1 MKQLS
6 GWLDPEGVA
15 LKWFIIFFLIQFR
28 FVVIGQ
34 DMSPHDLHF
43 FSMPQCWDEGIP
55 LGNGMLGAL
64 VWQKDSNL
72 RISLD
77 RADLWDL
84 RPVKEFSL
92 PQFSFKWV
100 KEQVDKKT
108 YDSVQH
114 LFDLPYERDPAPTK
128 IPAGA
133 LEFAIGS
140 LGQVKAIHLSLENAI
155 CIVKW
160 MNGAEL
166 KVFIDANEPVGRF
179 RFEDLSEGIPVNL
192 KTPNYSGKT
201 GDSVNTSVSGQD
213 LQRLGYPEGKVET
226 LPGSIYYQQ
235 KGWGDFAYEIAVMW
249 KKVDS
254 KTIEGAW
261 SITSKN
267 TQYSG
272 DKSAWSLAHDAI
284 ETSFS
289 EALNIHSQWWK
300 IFWSKSSI
308 HLPDSIL
315 ENQWYRDIYKFGSAS
330 RKGAPPITLQA
341 VWTADNGHL
350 PPWKGD
356 FHNDLNTQLSY
367 WPGYSSNHLEE
378 SQIFT
383 NWIWRNRGTAE
394 KYTQAYFQTEGL
406 NYPGVSTLT
415 GEPMGGWI
423 QYALSPTVSAW
434 LAQHFYLQWKYSMDT
449 AFLKEQAYPFVYKT
463 ALFMNDISVKD
474 AKYRRLTLSS
484 SPEFNDN
491 SIKAWFNVITN
502 FDLALIRN
510 LYKMADEMASSL
522 GKENDQLYWK
532 KLLREWPGLSLS
544 DHKSLTIA
552 PGYPYKESHRHFSHL
567 IAIHPLG
574 LIDKSNGKKDFEII
588 NASLADL
595 DEKGADYWCGYSYA
609 WLGNLE
615 ARAGNGEAAAEAL
628 KTFSTCFCL
637 PNSFHVNGDQS
648 GTGKSKFTY
657 RPFTLEGN
665 FAFAAGIQEMLLQSQ
680 DNIIKVFPAIPA
692 SWKDVSFTN
701 LRAQGAFL
709 VSAIKKDGI
718 LKEITIFSEKGG
730 RLILQN
736 PFGKQRIKKEGA
748 TLIKLRKANLLE
760 TETKPGDK
768 ITLTGMPKK
777 KKN

>member
-1 MKQLS
+1 MTRTVFNL
-6 GWLDPEGVA
+6 LI
-15 LKWFIIFFLIQFR
+15 FIFLVQFH
-28 FVVIGQ
+28 FPSLGQ
-34 DMSPHDLHF
+34 AYSAHDLHF
-43 FSMPQCWDEGIP
+43 TTMPACWDEGIP
-55 LGNGMLGAL
+55 LGNGILGAL
-64 VWQKDSNL
+64 VWQRDSFL
-72 RISLD
+72 RFSLD

-92 PQFSFKWV
+92 PQFSFRWV
-100 KEQVDKKT
+100 KEQVDRNT
-108 YDSVQH
+108 YDTVQE

-133 LEFAIGS
+133 LEFAVEK
-140 LGQVKAIHLSLENAI
+140 LGPVKFIHLSIENALCEVI
-155 CIVKW
+155 W
-160 MNGAEL
+160 NNGAVL

-179 RFEDLSEGIPVNL
+179 RFEYLPAEVGLNL
-192 KTPNYSGKT
+192 MTPSYSSRSVDSGKN
-201 GDSVNTSVSGQD
+201 SVTGQD
-213 LQRLGYPEGKVET
+213 LQRLGYPEGKVEI

-235 KGWGDFAYEIAVMW
+235 KGWGEFSYEIAVKW
-249 KKVDS
+249 KNINI

-267 TQYSG
+267 TPYSG
-272 DKSAWSLAHDAI
+272 DKSSWTLAHDAL
-284 ETSFS
+284 ETTFN
-289 EALNIHSQWWK
+289 EAFNLHAKWWK
-300 IFWSKSSI
+300 AYWTKSAI

-315 ENQWYRDIYKFGSAS
+315 ENQWYREMYKFGAAS

-378 SQIFT
+378 SRVFT
-383 NWIWRNRGTAE
+383 DWIWKNKNTAE
-394 KYTQAYFQTEGL
+394 KYTQTYFKSEGL

-423 QYALSPTVSAW
+423 QYAFSPTVSAW

-449 AFLKEQAYPFVYKT
+449 TFLKEQAYPFVFKT
-463 ALFMNDISVKD
+463 ALFINNISVRD
-474 AKYRRLTLSS
+474 GKYRRLQLSS

-491 SIKAWFNVITN
+491 SINAWFSDITN
-502 FDLALIRN
+502 FDLSLIRN
-510 LYKMADEMASSL
+510 LYIMAGEMAETL
-522 GKENDQLYWK
+522 GKENDQLYWN
-532 KLLREWPGLSLS
+532 KLLGEWPGLSLS
-544 DHKSLTIA
+544 DHKNLLVA
-552 PGYPYKESHRHFSHL
+552 PGYPYPESHRHFSHL
-567 IAIHPLG
+567 MAIHPLG
-574 LIDKSNGKKDFEII
+574 LIDKSCGKKDMEII

-595 DEKGADYWCGYSYA
+595 YDKGTDNWCGYSYA

-615 ARAGNGEAAAEAL
+615 ARAGNGEAAADAL
-628 KTFSTCFCL
+628 MTFSTCFCL

-680 DNIIKVFPAIPA
+680 WDVIRVFPAIPA
-692 SWKDVSFTN
+692 SWKDVSFTD
-701 LRAQGAFL
+701 LRAEGAFL

-718 LKEITIFSEKGG
+718 VKEITVYSEKGS

-736 PFGKQRIKKEGA
+736 PFGKGRIKIEGA
-748 TLIKLRKANLLE
+748 SHVKFRKSDLLE
-760 TETKPGDK
+760 IETKPGDRIK
-768 ITLTGMPKK
+768 LTGIYKK
-777 KKN
+777 KD

>member
-1 MKQLS
+1 MGKRFINIFIYAFQVLS
-6 GWLDPEGVA
+6 IV
-15 LKWFIIFFLIQFR
+15 FIENCFS
-28 FVVIGQ
+28 Q
-34 DMSPHDLHF
+34 DYSPHDLHF
-43 FSMPQCWDEGIP
+43 DNLPKSWDEGIP

-84 RPVKEFSL
+84 RPVKEFLLS
-92 PQFSFKWV
+92 QFSFKWV

-108 YDSVQH
+108 YDSVQQ

-133 LEFAIGS
+133 LEFSIEKPGP
-140 LGQVKAIHLSLENAI
+140 VKYIHLSIENAL
-155 CIVKW
+155 CTVKW
-160 MNGAEL
+160 NSGTEL
-166 KVFIDANEPVGRF
+166 QVFMDANEPVGRF
-179 RFEDLSEGIPVNL
+179 RFDNLTEEISVNL
-192 KTPNYSGKT
+192 KTPNYSGRS
-201 GDSVNTSVSGQD
+201 GDTVNNSVTGQD
-213 LQRLGYPEGKVET
+213 LLKLGYTDGKMEV

-235 KGWGDFAYEIAVMW
+235 KGWGDFLYEIAVMW
-249 KKVDS
+249 KRIDG

-261 SITSKN
+261 GITSKN
-267 TQYSG
+267 TPYSG
-272 DKSAWSLAHDAI
+272 DKSAWSLAYDAL
-284 ETSFS
+284 ETSFN
-289 EALNIHSQWWK
+289 EALNLHSQWWK
-300 IFWSKSSI
+300 TFWTKSSV

-330 RKGAPPITLQA
+330 RKGAPSVTLQA

-378 SQIFT
+378 SRVFPD
-383 NWIWRNRGTAE
+383 WIWKNKEVAK
-394 KYTQAYFQTEGL
+394 KYTQTYFQSEGM

-415 GEPMGGWI
+415 GEPIGGWI

-434 LAQHFYLQWKYSMDT
+434 LAHHFYIQWKYSMDT
-449 AFLKEQAYPFVYKT
+449 TFLKEQAYPFVYK
-463 ALFMNDISVKD
+463 AAQFIEDISFKEG
-474 AKYRRLTLSS
+474 KYRRLPLSS

-491 SIKAWFNVITN
+491 SINAWFPVITN

-510 LYKMADEMASSL
+510 LYRLAAEMAGAL
-522 GKENDQLYWK
+522 GKENDQIYWK
-532 KLLREWPGLSLS
+532 KLLKEWPGLSWS
-544 DHKSLTIA
+544 DHKSLAIA
-552 PGYPYKESHRHFSHL
+552 PGYPYNESHRHFSHL
-567 IAIHPLG
+567 MAIHPLG
-574 LIDKSNGKKDFEII
+574 LIDKSCGKKDIDII
-588 NASLADL
+588 NASLVDL
-595 DEKGADYWCGYSYA
+595 TEKGSDYWCGYSYA

-615 ARAGNGEAAAEAL
+615 ARAGNGEAASEAL

-680 DNIIKVFPAIPA
+680 WDVIRIFPAIPA
-692 SWKDVSFTN
+692 SWKEVSFTN

-718 LKEITIFSEKGG
+718 IKAVTIFSEKGG

-748 TLIKLRKANLLE
+748 SLVKFRKANLLE
-760 TETKPGDK
+760 IETKPGDK
-768 ITLTGMPKK
+768 ITLTGIPKK
-777 KKN
+777 KKT

>member
-1 MKQLS
+1 MLLLHHGS
-6 GWLDPEGVA
+6 YLA
-15 LKWFIIFFLIQFR
+15 S
-28 FVVIGQ
+28 Q
-34 DMSPHDLHF
+34 DFSPHDLHF
-43 FSMPQCWDEGIP
+43 QKLSERWDEGIP

-64 VWQKDSNL
+64 VWKKDSNL

-84 RPVKEFSL
+84 RPIKEFSL
-92 PQFSFKWV
+92 PQFSFKWI
-100 KEQVDKKT
+100 KEQVDEKT
-108 YDSVQH
+108 YDSVQQ
-114 LFDLPYERDPAPTK
+114 LFDLPYERDPAPAK

-133 LEFAIGS
+133 LEFAIKF
-140 LGQVKAIHLSLENAI
+140 LGPLKNIHLSLDDAL
-155 CIVKW
+155 CSVKW

-166 KVFIDANEPVGRF
+166 KAFIDANEPVGRF
-179 RFEDLSEGIPVNL
+179 RFENL
-192 KTPNYSGKT
+192 KDDIPINLIIPPYSGKT
-201 GDSVNTSVSGQD
+201 GNPGNNSVTGQD

-226 LPGSIYYQQ
+226 LPGSIYYKQQ
-235 KGWGDFAYEIAVMW
+235 GWGDFFYEIAVMW
-249 KKVDS
+249 RKISDGV
-254 KTIEGAW
+254 IEGAW

-267 TQYSG
+267 TAYSG
-272 DKSAWSLAHDAI
+272 DKSAWAWTYDAL

-289 EALNIHSQWWK
+289 EAYLLHARWWK
-300 IFWSKSSI
+300 AYWAKSAI
-308 HLPDSIL
+308 HLPDSML
-315 ENQWYRDIYKFGSAS
+315 ETQWYREMYKFGSAS

-341 VWTADNGHL
+341 IWTADNGYL

-378 SQIFT
+378 SQVFT
-383 NWIWRNRGTAE
+383 DWIWQNRGVAE
-394 KYTQAYFQTEGL
+394 KFTQTYFQTEGL

-423 QYALSPTVSAW
+423 QYALSPSVSAW

-449 AFLKEQAYPFVYKT
+449 TFLMEQAYPFIFKT
-463 ALFMNDISVKD
+463 ALYINDISVKEG
-474 AKYRRLTLSS
+474 KRRRLPLSS

-491 SIKAWFNVITN
+491 SVNAWFPVITN

-510 LYKMADEMASSL
+510 LYIMAAEMAETL
-522 GKENDQLYWK
+522 GKENDQLYWN
-532 KLLREWPGLSLS
+532 KLLREWPGLALS
-544 DHKSLTIA
+544 DHKSLLIA
-552 PGYPYKESHRHFSHL
+552 PGYPYPESHRHFSHL
-567 IAIHPLG
+567 ISIHPLG
-574 LIDKSNGKKDFEII
+574 LIDKSCGKKDSEII

-595 DEKGADYWCGYSYA
+595 YQKGTDNWCGYSYA

-615 ARAGNGEAAAEAL
+615 ARAGKGEDAATAL

-680 DNIIKVFPAIPA
+680 WDVIRVFPAIPA
-692 SWKDVSFTN
+692 SWKDVTFTN

-709 VSAIKKDGI
+709 VSAVKKDGKVTEINI
-718 LKEITIFSEKGG
+718 LSEKGG
-730 RLILQN
+730 RMLLQT
-736 PFGKQRIKKEGA
+736 PFAKGGIKIEGA
-748 TLIKLRKANLLE
+748 SRVKFRKADLLE
-760 TETKPGDK
+760 IDTKPGDK
-768 ITLTGMPKK
+768 ITLTGIPKR